1 MAMEIIDVKYR
12 DMFGINPKY
21 ERIIDSRLNDADCFH
36 AFQVLVNTALENLTK
51 LIEGK
56 TRTDLIEPKMFG
68 KYYGYNDNDAGY
80 NRDVFEGYAPRAL
93 SAKNLNQKVGN
104 MHAPARLTKYV
115 RDGLMKKGK
124 YGGKNENYSY
134 YFPYDFFTTNNPA
147 IKFVPND
154 LEREGIKLTSNDF

>member
-68 KYYGYNDNDAGY
+68 KYYGYNDNDDGSGGGGSGY
-80 NRDVFEGYAPRAL
+80 VNLSIMYNTSGANGKNNGNGYAIITAL
-93 SAKNLNQKVGN
+93 DIFGSHKNSNFYK
-104 MHAPARLTKYV
+104 
-115 RDGLMKKGK
+115 D
-124 YGGKNENYSY
+124 SY
-134 YFPYDFFTTNNPA
+134 YQEYFDFNKL
-147 IKFVPND
+147 I
-154 LEREGIKLTSNDF
+154 EGD